1 MYIVHI
7 FLYWLSLWLS
17 LILLWNLAFTCCTF
31 QGSFHTCTVFCHTC
45 KYTTWTRENRNW
57 SWSSLITLLHFG
69 AHVGTLQPWPT
80 TNSNPTTNTTQPV
93 PGRISEQWPRG
104 IRSAIKDTCDLKTA
118 DYTRWP
124 SYVCHASVC
133 LIIFLARLSTRTV
146 RSELPLCTV
155 FFSVHI
161 FISYIVEV
169 FFSKNLSQH
178 VWVCVLR
185 RCGRRHLRT

>member
-17 LILLWNLAFTCCTF
+17 LILSWNLASTCCTF
-31 QGSFHTCTVFCHTC
+31 QGSFHTCTVFCPTC
-45 KYTTWTRENRNW
+45 KYTTRTRENRNW

-80 TNSNPTTNTTQPV
+80 MNITQPV

-104 IRSAIKDTCDLKTA
+104 IRSAIKDSCDLKTA

-133 LIIFLARLSTRTV
+133 LIIFLARQIEYAYGKVWVTFV
-146 RSELPLCTV
+146 HCIFLCTH
-155 FFSVHI
+155 FYI
-161 FISYIVEV
+161 IYIVEV
-169 FFSKNLSQH
+169 FFSKK
-178 VWVCVLR
+178 
-185 RCGRRHLRT
+185 TP